1 MGDDDIT
8 YTLGNLS
15 DSNYITD
22 TGSEYTIN
30 ISGSTVPSSID
41 TLTLDTVSYSTSTID
56 SGNFA
61 PTFTY
66 DLGTDKELDILDFE
80 EIEQMC
86 EEYPG
91 LKNVYEKFKHVYDL
105 VRQDWVGKQ
114 KDVI

>member
-1 MGDDDIT
+1 MGDNEIKINDID
-8 YTLGNLS
+8 YTIGS
-15 DSNYITD
+15 DEFSIMND

-30 ISGSTVPSSID
+30 LTSAST
-41 TLTLDTVSYSTSTID
+41 TTSTID
-56 SGNFA
+56 SPSTFSSFA

-66 DLGTDKELDILDFE
+66 DLGTDKELDLIDFD
-80 EIEQMC
+80 EIEEMC

-105 VRQDWVGKQ
+105 VRQDWIGKQ